1 MMNWHHELSSILS
14 DTDGS
19 VAKMRER
26 LSARARSPRATEARE
41 GPADRDLKVS
51 SSVSPAVHWSDLT
64 AVQNQLHQQSQVT
77 TRPHTCRSCA
87 VNTSAIETLTQSVR
101 SLEREGNAQQTLIQT
116 LQDELRRL
124 QVRLEERER
133 EVERTGAD
141 RRLEQWKRD
150 VNQEL
155 SSLREHINRVTITET
170 QEGSFSSKLRREEL
184 EHIRR
189 ETDSL
194 KNKLMRLEEDG
205 FQLQSENRETRRQHE
220 HSSKMLERLSD
231 CQRTHRFE
239 VTRTLSQHKHT
250 QQQVCEL
257 RVSVSELKDE
267 VRGLI
272 LRDVHNTPAQL
283 PHKQAVES
291 SPSRRMSS
299 GSEDEFSLTASLAEI
314 SSDESWLE
322 EADTQT
328 KSRGVHIS
336 SGLSGSDLSGAGS
349 DLDDGAEGVD
359 GGSNSPPDL
368 SLSDL

>member
-26 LSARARSPRATEARE
+26 LSPRGTEDVYPVRDV
-41 GPADRDLKVS
+41 PADRDLKVS
-51 SSVSPAVHWSDLT
+51 SSVSPAVHWSDLK
-64 AVQNQLHQQSQVT
+64 AVQDHLHQQSQ
-77 TRPHTCRSCA
+77 
-87 VNTSAIETLTQSVR
+87 AIETLTQSVR
-101 SLEREGNAQQTLIQT
+101 LLERERSAQQTLIQT

-133 EVERTGAD
+133 EVECTGAD

-155 SSLREHINRVTITET
+155 CSLRDHINRVNITET
-170 QEGSFSSKLRREEL
+170 HEGSLSSRLHREEL
-184 EHIRR
+184 EHNRR

-194 KNKLMRLEEDG
+194 KNKLMRLEEDV
-205 FQLQSENRETRRQHE
+205 FQLQSEARETRRQNE
-220 HSSKMLERLSD
+220 HSSKTLERLSD
-231 CQRTHRFE
+231 CQRTHSFE
-239 VTRTLSQHKHT
+239 VTRTVSQHKHT

-272 LRDVHNTPAQL
+272 LRDTPAQL
-283 PHKQAVES
+283 PHKEAVES
-291 SPSRRMSS
+291 SPSGRVSS

-328 KSRGVHIS
+328 KSRGRGVHIS
-336 SGLSGSDLSGAGS
+336 AGLSGSDLSGAGS

>member
-1 MMNWHHELSSILS
+1 MAFQIMMNWHHELSSILS

-64 AVQNQLHQQSQVT
+64 AVQNQLHQQSQ
-77 TRPHTCRSCA
+77 
-87 VNTSAIETLTQSVR
+87 AIETLTQSVR